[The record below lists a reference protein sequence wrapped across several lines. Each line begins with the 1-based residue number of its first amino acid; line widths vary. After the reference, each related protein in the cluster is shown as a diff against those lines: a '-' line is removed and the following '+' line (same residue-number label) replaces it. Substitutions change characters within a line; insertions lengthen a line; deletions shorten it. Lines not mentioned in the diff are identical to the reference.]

1 MTLALSRPP
10 LPNFPGQSVAG
21 WTWQDYQDMT
31 DDGHRYE
38 LLEGDLAMS
47 PSPTRDH
54 QFVTGCLYRRLV
66 DRIGDRGAVLIA
78 PFDVHLDGDTVVQ
91 PDVVVALAGGRSQ
104 LLNSHLDGIPDL
116 VVEVL
121 SDRNRDAVRKRRI
134 YAAVGVPEY
143 WLADPQARTLTVWRH
158 DGHGYPDAPALAGD
172 APVISGI
179 ALGEPMPARWWLG

>member
-1 MTLALSRPP
+1 MTLALARPP

-21 WTWQDYQDMT
+21 WTWEDYQALT

-54 QFVTGCLYRRLV
+54 QFIVGCLYRRLV
-66 DRIGDRGAVLIA
+66 DRIADRGAVLMA
-78 PFDVHLDGDTVVQ
+78 PFDVHLDHDTVVQ
-91 PDVVVALAGGRSQ
+91 PDVLVALPGGRSQ
-104 LLNSHLDGIPDL
+104 LLNSHLEGIPDL

-121 SDRNRDAVRKRRI
+121 SDRNRDAVRKRRM

-143 WLADPQARTLTVWRH
+143 WLADPHARTLTVWRH
-158 DGHGYPDAPALAGD
+158 DGHGYPDAPTLAGD
-172 APVISGI
+172 APVISGL
-179 ALGEPMPARWWLG
+179 ALGEPMPVRWWLG